1 MLNSVSVAGRLVV
14 DLELKTTTGGT
25 KFVKGRVAV
34 QRDFPKNNGAT
45 NSNGYK
51 DYDSDFIPFAIW
63 GNQADFAA
71 TLVHGQMIALTGRWQ
86 TSQYTDQQQQKQT
99 GHELNVDHYY
109 VLDKKNKD
117 SSNNVPT
124 STPANQNFNG
134 GNGFGNNGG
143 NGFGQGQP
151 NFQQQ
156 PQPQQQGFYQPPQQQ
171 SYQPQ
176 PQAGNGFSPNAFNQP
191 TNFSQ

>member
-1 MLNSVSVAGRLVV
+1 MLNSVSVVGRLVV
-14 DLELKTTTGGT
+14 DPELKTTTGGT

-45 NSNGYK
+45 NASGYK

-71 TLVHGQMIALTGRWQ
+71 TLIKGQMVGLTGRWQ
-86 TSQYTDQQQQKQT
+86 TSQYTDPQNNKQT

-109 VLDKKNKD
+109 VLDKKNQD
-117 SSNNVPT
+117 NSNNAPAPT
-124 STPANQNFNG
+124 NTPINQN
-134 GNGFGNNGG
+134 NGFGNNGG
-143 NGFGQGQP
+143 NGFGQAQNGFQP
-151 NFQQQ
+151 Q
-156 PQPQQQGFYQPPQQQ
+156 QPQQQGFYQQPQQQ
-171 SYQPQ
+171 QYQ
-176 PQAGNGFSPNAFNQP
+176 PQAGNGFQPNAFNQP

>member
-1 MLNSVSVAGRLVV
+1 MLNSVSVVGRLVV

-63 GNQADFAA
+63 GNQTDFAA
-71 TLVHGQMIALTGRWQ
+71 TLVKGQMIGLTGRWQ

-109 VLDKKNKD
+109 VLDKKNQD
-117 SSNNVPT
+117 NSNNAPT
-124 STPANQNFNG
+124 STPAPANQNFNG

-151 NFQQQ
+151 NFQQ
-156 PQPQQQGFYQPPQQQ
+156 PQQGFYQPPQQQ
-171 SYQPQ
+171 YQQPQ
-176 PQAGNGFSPNAFNQP
+176 QQANGFSPNAFNQP
-191 TNFSQ
+191 TSF